1 MRHPIDFDGIN
12 AVALR
17 SARQLV
23 QELLPGGKFQGDEY
37 VVRNPLRNDQHPGS
51 FKINCKTGVW
61 GDFAIGKSGGD
72 LISLVA
78 YLGGIGQVDA
88 ARELAAKFGMPVP
101 KLSGAPAN
109 ANAKK
114 REVSLVM
121 PIPADAPAPPT
132 THPALGRPNQSWP
145 YKDAAGGVIGYVLRF
160 DAADGKEFR
169 PLTLWRNSVSGRL
182 EWRWESWPPKR
193 PLYGLQ
199 ELADRP
205 VAPVVVCEGEKATDA
220 ARRLLPG
227 FVVVTSPNG
236 SNSADKADWSP
247 LRGRDVVI
255 WPDADLPGDVYA
267 QVVAKCATNAGAKSI
282 AIASPPSGVWDAA
295 DALDEDWTAAD
306 AAKFIAGAVS
316 WEPKT
321 ATDPLEGLI
330 EKTATDPG
338 AAFRPAVLE
347 RLVALEKDDR
357 AAFEALRAELKSA
370 GCRMKALDEAIE
382 EENGDT
388 GGGRRPSQADV
399 LIALAQSAELFHAP
413 DGTGF
418 ADLDISG
425 HRETWPIRSKGFR
438 RWLARCFYE
447 ATGGAPSSEALQSAL
462 NVIEARAHFDAPEL
476 AVHIRVGGLNDRL
489 YLDLGDQSWRAVEI
503 DATGWRI
510 IDSPPVRFR
519 RAAGMQPLPMPMSGG
534 SVEKLRSFL
543 NVKTDADFVLA
554 VSWLLAAFRDCGPY
568 PVLVL
573 SGEQGSAKSTFS
585 ALLRA
590 LLDPNTAP
598 LRALPREDRDL
609 FIAANNG
616 HVLAFDN
623 VSGLRDW
630 ISDTLCRLATGGG
643 FAVRQLYTD
652 QDEVLFDA
660 ARPVILNGIEDIVAR
675 PDLADRALFL
685 TLEPIPESRRR
696 PEAELWTAF
705 EVDRPCILGA
715 LLDVVVEGLKRLPET
730 RLEELPRMADF
741 ALWATACETA
751 IWPAG
756 RFWTAY
762 SSNRSSSP
770 TRLPN
775 ANSTPGTTVI
785 DL

>member
-1 MRHPIDFDGIN
+1 MTDEHQAEANNPIAATID
-12 AVALR
+12 A
-17 SARQLV
+17 S
-23 QELLPGGKFQGDEY
+23 E
-37 VVRNPLRNDQHPGS
+37 VVR
-51 FKINCKTGVW
+51 
-61 GDFAIGKSGGD
+61 
-72 LISLVA
+72 
-78 YLGGIGQVDA
+78 
-88 ARELAAKFGMPVP
+88 
-101 KLSGAPAN
+101 
-109 ANAKK
+109 
-114 REVSLVM
+114 
-121 PIPADAPAPPT
+121 
-132 THPALGRPNQSWP
+132 
-145 YKDAAGGVIGYVLRF
+145 
-160 DAADGKEFR
+160 
-169 PLTLWRNSVSGRL
+169 
-182 EWRWESWPPKR
+182 
-193 PLYGLQ
+193 
-199 ELADRP
+199 
-205 VAPVVVCEGEKATDA
+205 
-220 ARRLLPG
+220 
-227 FVVVTSPNG
+227 
-236 SNSADKADWSP
+236 
-247 LRGRDVVI
+247 
-255 WPDADLPGDVYA
+255 
-267 QVVAKCATNAGAKSI
+267 
-282 AIASPPSGVWDAA
+282 
-295 DALDEDWTAAD
+295 
-306 AAKFIAGAVS
+306 
-316 WEPKT
+316 
-321 ATDPLEGLI
+321 DPLEGLI
-330 EKTATDPG
+330 EKTRTDPG
-338 AAFRPAVLE
+338 AAFQPAVLQ
-347 RLVALEKDDR
+347 RLIALKKDDR
-357 AAFEALRAELKSA
+357 AAFEVLRAELKSA
-370 GCRMKALDEAIE
+370 GCRMTALDEAID

-388 GGGRRPSQADV
+388 GGGRRPSQANV

-418 ADLDISG
+418 ADIDING

-438 RWLARCFYE
+438 RWLSRCFYE

-462 NVIEARAHFDAPEL
+462 NVMEARAHFDAPEL

-660 ARPVILNGIEDIVAR
+660 ARPAILNGIEDMVAR

-751 IWPAG
+751 MWSAG
-756 RFWTAY
+756 TFSSAY
-762 SSNRSSSP
+762 SGNRDEAVDGVIDGDPIAAAVRAVMATRTVWTGTASDLLGALAKAVDERVASSKTWPDSPRALSGRLRRAATFLRKIGVEIEFRKEGRARTRTIYITSTASHPSPEDAGPQPSAPSASSAPMPKSNAANGFAAQSVQTVAGAADGSGNGIAP
-770 TRLPN
+770 TVRAEPLKNNARTAADDTDANNTPHSG

>member
-236 SNSADKADWSP
+236 SNSADKADWWP

>member
-1 MRHPIDFDGIN
+1 MTDEHQTEANDLIAATID
-12 AVALR
+12 A
-17 SARQLV
+17 S
-23 QELLPGGKFQGDEY
+23 E
-37 VVRNPLRNDQHPGS
+37 VVR
-51 FKINCKTGVW
+51 
-61 GDFAIGKSGGD
+61 
-72 LISLVA
+72 
-78 YLGGIGQVDA
+78 
-88 ARELAAKFGMPVP
+88 
-101 KLSGAPAN
+101 
-109 ANAKK
+109 
-114 REVSLVM
+114 
-121 PIPADAPAPPT
+121 
-132 THPALGRPNQSWP
+132 
-145 YKDAAGGVIGYVLRF
+145 
-160 DAADGKEFR
+160 
-169 PLTLWRNSVSGRL
+169 
-182 EWRWESWPPKR
+182 
-193 PLYGLQ
+193 
-199 ELADRP
+199 
-205 VAPVVVCEGEKATDA
+205 
-220 ARRLLPG
+220 
-227 FVVVTSPNG
+227 
-236 SNSADKADWSP
+236 
-247 LRGRDVVI
+247 
-255 WPDADLPGDVYA
+255 
-267 QVVAKCATNAGAKSI
+267 
-282 AIASPPSGVWDAA
+282 
-295 DALDEDWTAAD
+295 
-306 AAKFIAGAVS
+306 
-316 WEPKT
+316 
-321 ATDPLEGLI
+321 DPLEGLI

-338 AAFRPAVLE
+338 AAFRPEVVE
-347 RLVALEKDDR
+347 RLVALKKDDR

-519 RAAGMQPLPMPMSGG
+519 RAAGMQPLPMPISGG

-705 EVDRPCILGA
+705 EVDRPYILGA

-741 ALWATACETA
+741 ALWATASETA

-756 RFWTAY
+756 TFWTAY
-762 SSNRSSSP
+762 SGNRDEAVADVIEADPVANAVRALMATRTKWTGTASDLLGALTELVSEAQRKSKSWPNTPSTLSGRLRRAATFLRKAGIEIAFDRETNHKRSRSICITALPESGGDFASAPSASSAP
-770 TRLPN
+770 DNTPLRNNGLPEESTGSDGADDTDAN
-775 ANSTPGTTVI
+775 NTPHSGANSTPGTTVI

>member
-1 MRHPIDFDGIN
+1 MLLAELVLVDG
-12 AVALR
+12 
-17 SARQLV
+17 
-23 QELLPGGKFQGDEY
+23 
-37 VVRNPLRNDQHPGS
+37 PLRQ
-51 FKINCKTGVW
+51 
-61 GDFAIGKSGGD
+61 AILRRAD
-72 LISLVA
+72 TAQLEHC
-78 YLGGIGQVDA
+78 A
-88 ARELAAKFGMPVP
+88 AQA
-101 KLSGAPAN
+101 
-109 ANAKK
+109 
-114 REVSLVM
+114 
-121 PIPADAPAPPT
+121 
-132 THPALGRPNQSWP
+132 GRP
-145 YKDAAGGVIGYVLRF
+145 
-160 DAADGKEFR
+160 
-169 PLTLWRNSVSGRL
+169 TLWSCA
-182 EWRWESWPPKR
+182 E
-193 PLYGLQ
+193 Q
-199 ELADRP
+199 ALA
-205 VAPVVVCEGEKATDA
+205 EG
-220 ARRLLPG
+220 
-227 FVVVTSPNG
+227 
-236 SNSADKADWSP
+236 
-247 LRGRDVVI
+247 
-255 WPDADLPGDVYA
+255 
-267 QVVAKCATNAGAKSI
+267 
-282 AIASPPSGVWDAA
+282 
-295 DALDEDWTAAD
+295 WTTAD
-306 AAKFIAGAVS
+306 AAKFIADTVS

-321 ATDPLEGLI
+321 ATDRLDGLI

-347 RLVALEKDDR
+347 RLVALKKDDR

-705 EVDRPCILGA
+705 EVDRPYILGA

-751 IWPAG
+751 MWSAG
-756 RFWTAY
+756 TFSSAY
-762 SSNRSSSP
+762 SGNRDEAVDGVIDGDPIAAAVRAVMATRTVWTGTASDLLGALAKAVDERVASSKTWPDSPRALSGRLRRAATFLRKIGVEIEFRKEGRARTRTIYITSTASHPSPEDAGPQPSAPSASSAPMPKSNAANGFAAQSVQTVAGAADGSGNGIAP
-770 TRLPN
+770 TVRAEPLKNNARTAADDTDANNTPHSG